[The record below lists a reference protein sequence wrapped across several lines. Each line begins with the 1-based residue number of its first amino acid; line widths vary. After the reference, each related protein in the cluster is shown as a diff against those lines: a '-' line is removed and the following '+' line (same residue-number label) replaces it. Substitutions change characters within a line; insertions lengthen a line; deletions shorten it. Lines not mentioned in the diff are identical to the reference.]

1 MTSQTDNQPD
11 ELVPDP
17 QVSKE
22 LSVTLMTIWRWDRD
36 PEMVALGWP
45 PPVYIR
51 KRKYRG
57 SSGPQRGGSER
68 GARRGDR
75 LGQRIGAEATSTQST
90 CLSVLNGSRCIGD
103 RALRPSTP
111 TRAAL
116 AEAIAQ

>member
-57 SSGPQRGGSER
+57 RKQLEKFKS
-68 GARRGDR
+68 A
-75 LGQRIGAEATSTQST
+75 
-90 CLSVLNGSRCIGD
+90 
-103 RALRPSTP
+103 ALRRAIK
-111 TRAAL
+111 TRNEKVVA
-116 AEAIAQ
+116 